1 MLVSESAHPPSLFCL
16 SGCIA
21 YLQPNK
27 TETMKKLLLALGVAF
42 MFASC
47 AQQPQASSTG
57 TTTETTT
64 TAQQASTAPAPVTAT
79 QQAFYTQLSK
89 LCGKSFRGRAVFPAD
104 GKDPF
109 AGKELTMHVRECSD
123 KIIHIPFHVGE
134 DKSRTWVISQMEEGL
149 QLKHDHRHED
159 GTPDEVT
166 MYGGIAMD
174 TNDAST
180 MRFPAD
186 AHTAQLIPAASTNE
200 WNLVLSPDGRTF
212 SYILKRD
219 NQLRFQ
225 ADFDLTQPIN

>member
-1 MLVSESAHPPSLFCL
+1 
-16 SGCIA
+16 
-21 YLQPNK
+21 
-27 TETMKKLLLALGVAF
+27 MKKLLLALGVAF

-47 AQQPQASSTG
+47 AQQPQTSNTS
-57 TTTETTT
+57 
-64 TAQQASTAPAPVTAT
+64 AQAEDFGEVPEQQQLIYPVTESQWIFFA
-79 QQAFYTQLSK
+79 QLSK
-89 LCGKSFRGRAVFPAD
+89 LCGQSFKGKAVFPAD

-123 KIIHIPFHVGE
+123 NVIRIPFHVGE
-134 DKSRTWVISQMEEGL
+134 DKSRTWVISKMEEGL

-166 MYGGIAMD
+166 MYGGIAID
-174 TNDAST
+174 TQDAST

-186 AHTAQLIPAASTNE
+186 AFTAELIPAAATNE
-200 WNLVLSPDGRTF
+200 WSLVLSPDGKTF

>member
-1 MLVSESAHPPSLFCL
+1 
-16 SGCIA
+16 
-21 YLQPNK
+21 
-27 TETMKKLLLALGVAF
+27 MKRLLLAIGVAF

-47 AQQPQASSTG
+47 AQQPQASSTTT

-64 TAQQASTAPAPVTAT
+64 TQQETAAAPQSPVTAT
-79 QQAFYTQLSK
+79 QQAFFSQLSK
-89 LCGKSFRGRAVFPAD
+89 LCGKSFRGKAVFPAD

-123 KIIHIPFHVGE
+123 QVIRIPFHVGE
-134 DKSRTWVISQMEEGL
+134 DKSRTWVFTKMEEGL

-166 MYGGIAMD
+166 MYGGIALD
-174 TNDAST
+174 TDDATT

-186 AHTAQLIPAASTNE
+186 AFTAQLIPAASTNE
-200 WNLVLSPDGRTF
+200 WNVVLSADGRTF

>member
-1 MLVSESAHPPSLFCL
+1 
-16 SGCIA
+16 
-21 YLQPNK
+21 
-27 TETMKKLLLALGVAF
+27 MKKLLLAMGVAF

-47 AQQPQASSTG
+47 AQQPQVSNTSTQ
-57 TTTETTT
+57 TEELEQVPE
-64 TAQQASTAPAPVTAT
+64 AQQLASPVTAT
-79 QQAFYTQLSK
+79 QQAFYSQLSK
-89 LCGKSFRGRAVFPAD
+89 LCGKSFRGVAVFPAD

-109 AGKELTMHVRECSD
+109 AGKELTMHVQACSD
-123 KIIHIPFHVGE
+123 TTIRIPFHVGE
-134 DKSRTWVISQMEEGL
+134 DKSRTWVIRQMEEGL

-174 TNDAST
+174 TDDAST

-186 AHTAQLIPAASTNE
+186 AFTAQLIPAASTNE

-225 ADFDLTQPIN
+225 ADFDLTKPIN

>member
-1 MLVSESAHPPSLFCL
+1 
-16 SGCIA
+16 
-21 YLQPNK
+21 
-27 TETMKKLLLALGVAF
+27 MKKLLLAAGMAF

-47 AQQPQASSTG
+47 AQQPQASNVPPQ
-57 TTTETTT
+57 TEELEEVPEM
-64 TAQQASTAPAPVTAT
+64 QQLASPVTAT
-79 QQAFYTQLSK
+79 QQAFFSELSK
-89 LCGKSFRGRAVFPAD
+89 LCGKSFRGKAVFPAD

-123 KIIHIPFHVGE
+123 EVIRIPFHVGE
-134 DKSRTWVISQMEEGL
+134 DKSRTWVFTKMEEGL

-166 MYGGIAMD
+166 MYGGIALD
-174 TNDAST
+174 TDDATT

-186 AHTAQLIPAASTNE
+186 AFTAQLIPAAATNE
-200 WNLVLSPDGRTF
+200 WNVVLSADGRTF

>member
-1 MLVSESAHPPSLFCL
+1 MFL
-16 SGCIA
+16 
-21 YLQPNK
+21 
-27 TETMKKLLLALGVAF
+27 
-42 MFASC
+42 FASC
-47 AQQPQASSTG
+47 AQQPQASNSSTAN
-57 TTTETTT
+57 TETTT
-64 TAQQASTAPAPVTAT
+64 QQATDEIDVAVESIPVTAT
-79 QQAFYTQLSK
+79 QQAFFTELSK
-89 LCGKSFRGRAVFPAD
+89 LCGKSFKGEAVFPAD

-109 AGKELTMHVRECSD
+109 AGKELTMHVQNCSATV
-123 KIIHIPFHVGE
+123 IRIPFHVGE
-134 DKSRTWVISQMEEGL
+134 DKSRTWVFTQMEEGL

-200 WNLVLSPDGRTF
+200 WNVVLSPDGRTF

-225 ADFDLTQPIN
+225 ADFDLTKPIN

>member
-1 MLVSESAHPPSLFCL
+1 
-16 SGCIA
+16 
-21 YLQPNK
+21 
-27 TETMKKLLLALGVAF
+27 MKKLLLAMSVAF

-47 AQQPQASSTG
+47 AQQPQASNTPPQ
-57 TTTETTT
+57 TEELEEVPE
-64 TAQQASTAPAPVTAT
+64 AQQLASPVTAT
-79 QQAFYTQLSK
+79 QQAFFTELSK
-89 LCGKSFRGRAVFPAD
+89 LCGKSFRGKAVFPAD

-123 KIIHIPFHVGE
+123 EVIRIPFHVGE
-134 DKSRTWVISQMEEGL
+134 DKSRTWVFTQMEEGL

-186 AHTAQLIPAASTNE
+186 AFTAQLIPAASTNE
-200 WNLVLSPDGRTF
+200 WNIVLSPDGKTF

>member
-1 MLVSESAHPPSLFCL
+1 
-16 SGCIA
+16 
-21 YLQPNK
+21 
-27 TETMKKLLLALGVAF
+27 MKKLLLTMAVAF

-47 AQQPQASSTG
+47 AQQPQASNTSTADTG
-57 TTTETTT
+57 TTTQQET
-64 TAQQASTAPAPVTAT
+64 AAPQSPVTAT
-79 QQAFYTQLSK
+79 QQAFFTELSK
-89 LCGKSFRGRAVFPAD
+89 LCGKSFRGVAVFPAD

-109 AGKELTMHVRECSD
+109 AGKELTMHVQECSD
-123 KIIHIPFHVGE
+123 KIIRIPFHVGE
-134 DKSRTWVISQMEEGL
+134 DKSRTWVFSQMEEGL

-200 WNLVLSPDGRTF
+200 WNIVLSPDGRTF

-225 ADFDLTQPIN
+225 ADFDLTQPLN

>member
-1 MLVSESAHPPSLFCL
+1 
-16 SGCIA
+16 
-21 YLQPNK
+21 
-27 TETMKKLLLALGVAF
+27 MKKLLLVASMAF

-47 AQQPQASSTG
+47 AQQPQTSSTA
-57 TTTETTT
+57 TTEAHTS
-64 TAQQASTAPAPVTAT
+64 AQQGSTASASPVTAT
-79 QQAFYTQLSK
+79 QQAFFNQLSK
-89 LCGKSFRGRAVFPAD
+89 LCGKSFRGKAVFPAD

-109 AGKELTMHVRECSD
+109 AGQELTMHVRECSD
-123 KIIHIPFHVGE
+123 QVIRIPFHVGE

-166 MYGGIAMD
+166 MYGGIALD
-174 TNDAST
+174 TQDAST

-186 AHTAQLIPAASTNE
+186 AFTAQLIPAASTNE
-200 WNLVLSPDGRTF
+200 WSLVLSPDGKTF

-219 NQLRFQ
+219 NQLRFH

>member
-1 MLVSESAHPPSLFCL
+1 M
-16 SGCIA
+16 
-21 YLQPNK
+21 
-27 TETMKKLLLALGVAF
+27 GVAF

-47 AQQPQASSTG
+47 AQQPQVSNTSTQ
-57 TTTETTT
+57 TEELEQVPE
-64 TAQQASTAPAPVTAT
+64 AQQLASPVTAT
-79 QQAFYTQLSK
+79 QQAFYSQLSK
-89 LCGKSFRGRAVFPAD
+89 LCGKSFRGVAVFPAD

-109 AGKELTMHVRECSD
+109 AGKELTMHVQACSD
-123 KIIHIPFHVGE
+123 TTIRIPFHVGE
-134 DKSRTWVISQMEEGL
+134 DKSRTWVIRQMEEGL

-174 TNDAST
+174 TDDAST

-186 AHTAQLIPAASTNE
+186 AFTAQLIPAASTNE

-225 ADFDLTQPIN
+225 ADFDLTKPIN

>member
-1 MLVSESAHPPSLFCL
+1 
-16 SGCIA
+16 
-21 YLQPNK
+21 
-27 TETMKKLLLALGVAF
+27 

-47 AQQPQASSTG
+47 AQQPQASN
-57 TTTETTT
+57 TTSQTEELEQVPEE
-64 TAQQASTAPAPVTAT
+64 QQRTSPATAT
-79 QQAFYTQLSK
+79 QQAFFTELSK
-89 LCGKSFRGRAVFPAD
+89 LCGKSFRGVAVFPAD

-123 KIIHIPFHVGE
+123 QIIRIPFYVGE
-134 DKSRTWVISQMEEGL
+134 DKSRTWVFTQMEEGL

-186 AHTAQLIPAASTNE
+186 AFTAQLIPAASTNE
-200 WNLVLSPDGRTF
+200 WNVVLSPDGKTF

>member
-1 MLVSESAHPPSLFCL
+1 
-16 SGCIA
+16 
-21 YLQPNK
+21 
-27 TETMKKLLLALGVAF
+27 MKKLLLAVGVAF
-42 MFASC
+42 MFTSC
-47 AQQPQASSTG
+47 AQQPQASNSPTADA
-57 TTTETTT
+57 ETTT
-64 TAQQASTAPAPVTAT
+64 QQETAAPQSLVTAT
-79 QQAFYTQLSK
+79 QQAFFTQLSK
-89 LCGKSFRGRAVFPAD
+89 LCGKSFRGVAVFPAD

-109 AGKELTMHVRECSD
+109 AGKELTMHVQACSD
-123 KIIHIPFHVGE
+123 TTIRIPFHVGE
-134 DKSRTWVISQMEEGL
+134 DKSRTWVIRQMEEGL

-159 GTPDEVT
+159 GTPDEIT

-174 TNDAST
+174 TDDAST

-225 ADFDLTQPIN
+225 ADFDLTKPIN

>member
-1 MLVSESAHPPSLFCL
+1 
-16 SGCIA
+16 
-21 YLQPNK
+21 
-27 TETMKKLLLALGVAF
+27 MKKLLLAAGMAF

-47 AQQPQASSTG
+47 AQQPQASNT
-57 TTTETTT
+57 
-64 TAQQASTAPAPVTAT
+64 STADADITTQQETAAPQSPVTAT
-79 QQAFYTQLSK
+79 QQAFFDQLSK
-89 LCGKSFRGRAVFPAD
+89 LCGKSFRGVAVFPAD

-109 AGKELTMHVRECSD
+109 AGKDLTMHVRECSD
-123 KIIHIPFHVGE
+123 KIIRIPFHVGE
-134 DKSRTWVISQMEEGL
+134 DQSRTWVFTQMEEGL

-200 WNLVLSPDGRTF
+200 WNIVLSPDGRTF

-225 ADFDLTQPIN
+225 ADFDLTQPLN

>member
-1 MLVSESAHPPSLFCL
+1 
-16 SGCIA
+16 
-21 YLQPNK
+21 
-27 TETMKKLLLALGVAF
+27 MKKLLLAAGLAF

-47 AQQPQASSTG
+47 TQQPQASNT
-57 TTTETTT
+57 
-64 TAQQASTAPAPVTAT
+64 STADAEATSQQEAAAPQSPVTAT
-79 QQAFYTQLSK
+79 QQAFFTQLSK
-89 LCGKSFRGRAVFPAD
+89 LCGKSFRGVAVFPAD

-109 AGKELTMHVRECSD
+109 AGKELTMHVSECSD
-123 KIIHIPFHVGE
+123 QVIRIPFHVGE
-134 DKSRTWVISQMEEGL
+134 DKSRTWVFTQMEEGL

-174 TNDAST
+174 TDDATT

-200 WNLVLSPDGRTF
+200 WNIVLSPDGRTF

-225 ADFDLTQPIN
+225 ADFDLTKPLN

>member
-1 MLVSESAHPPSLFCL
+1 
-16 SGCIA
+16 
-21 YLQPNK
+21 
-27 TETMKKLLLALGVAF
+27 MKKLLLAAGIAF

-47 AQQPQASSTG
+47 AQQPQASN
-57 TTTETTT
+57 TTSQTEELEQVPEE
-64 TAQQASTAPAPVTAT
+64 QQRTSPATAT
-79 QQAFYTQLSK
+79 QQAFFTELSK
-89 LCGKSFRGRAVFPAD
+89 LCGKSFRGVAVFPAD

-123 KIIHIPFHVGE
+123 QIIRIPFYVGE
-134 DKSRTWVISQMEEGL
+134 DKSRTWVFTQMEEGL

-186 AHTAQLIPAASTNE
+186 AFTAQLIPAASTNE
-200 WNLVLSPDGRTF
+200 WNVVLSPDGKTF

>member
-1 MLVSESAHPPSLFCL
+1 
-16 SGCIA
+16 
-21 YLQPNK
+21 
-27 TETMKKLLLALGVAF
+27 MKKLLLAVGVAF

-47 AQQPQASSTG
+47 TQQPSASNSSTTG
-57 TTTETTT
+57 TETTT
-64 TAQQASTAPAPVTAT
+64 QQETAAPQSPVTAT
-79 QQAFYTQLSK
+79 QQAFFSELSK
-89 LCGKSFRGRAVFPAD
+89 LCGKSFRGVAVFPAD

-123 KIIHIPFHVGE
+123 KIIRIPFHVGE
-134 DKSRTWVISQMEEGL
+134 DKSRTWVFTQMEEGL

-174 TNDAST
+174 TDDAST

-200 WNLVLSPDGRTF
+200 WNVVLSPDGRTF

-225 ADFDLTQPIN
+225 ADFDLTKPIN